1 MTGHGINK
9 GLLINRAAIL
19 PLQGTPLVAR
29 GDGESWLLFELK
41 GTSPCPS
48 SAERTSLTGVREII
62 MSMLIGNLGEKT
74 SSLLILA
81 AFYRLQLRDELC
93 VPGQNIPFQ
102 KKKSIHFYE
111 EKKKKRKK
119 KNQYFQIFL

>member
-1 MTGHGINK
+1 
-9 GLLINRAAIL
+9 
-19 PLQGTPLVAR
+19 
-29 GDGESWLLFELK
+29 
-41 GTSPCPS
+41 
-48 SAERTSLTGVREII
+48 

-93 VPGQNIPFQ
+93 VPGQNILFQ
-102 KKKSIHFYE
+102 KKKNPSTFM

-119 KNQYFQIFL
+119 INIFRYFYEKAQKKNPQNVGKE